1 MRAIQAV
8 PAAKVVLALLSFGM
22 GAAILASCSK
32 PRPPAAVPPQ
42 VQLVNPRPQLIT
54 DSADYQSTLEAI
66 REIRL
71 ASEIAG
77 RITSMPVNEGQSVR
91 PGDLLFRLDQVQ
103 QRAEVDADAAEARKD
118 FINAERYIFLN
129 QQGAVSTK
137 DRDFYVTQAIQSR
150 DRLKAA
156 SATLAYKNVVAPIE
170 GYVGSLNFKIGDVIQ
185 AGEVVTSVVDN
196 SRLWVRIDVPGEL
209 SDRVR
214 PGLPVILK
222 GPDPR
227 RPRATGQVVFVAPD
241 LDKERQT
248 MLVKA
253 AFNNPDGALR
263 NNERVSATLV
273 FDQRT
278 MLAIPQQA
286 VLLQAGKT
294 FVFLAVSAEE
304 ARRRLGREIDPP
316 PVPNLP
322 VAMQVPVRL
331 GTLQDGAYPVLEGL
345 TAADTVVVGNL
356 AQLRSGLSVQSVTAL
371 QSPFAGMRIPP
382 ASRTQ
387 AR

>member
-1 MRAIQAV
+1 VTLGGKSLTVGNASSTTFAGGIGGSGGIIKQGSGT
-8 PAAKVVLALLSFGM
+8 LALTAASTYAGSTSITAGALTIQNATALGGTAAGTTVSS
-22 GAAILASCSK
+22 GAALRI
-32 PRPPAAVPPQ
+32 Q
-42 VQLVNPRPQLIT
+42 GGIT
-54 DSADYQSTLEAI
+54 VSGESL
-66 REIRL
+66 
-71 ASEIAG
+71 SIAG
-77 RITSMPVNEGQSVR
+77 GGI
-91 PGDLLFRLDQVQ
+91 
-103 QRAEVDADAAEARKD
+103 
-118 FINAERYIFLN
+118 
-129 QQGAVSTK
+129 ST
-137 DRDFYVTQAIQSR
+137 
-150 DRLKAA
+150 
-156 SATLAYKNVVAPIE
+156 
-170 GYVGSLNFKIGDVIQ
+170 
-185 AGEVVTSVVDN
+185 
-196 SRLWVRIDVPGEL
+196 
-209 SDRVR
+209 
-214 PGLPVILK
+214 
-222 GPDPR
+222 
-227 RPRATGQVVFVAPD
+227 
-241 LDKERQT
+241 
-248 MLVKA
+248 
-253 AFNNPDGALR
+253 DGALR